1 MATSA
6 TNKDV
11 SDNLEDASNLLEDR
25 GLSKPQEKLPNLE
38 PVLHYKVYV
47 TIIYTNI
54 FSFRTTH
61 QV

>member
-11 SDNLEDASNLLEDR
+11 SDDLEDVSNFLEDR
-25 GLSKPQEKLPNLE
+25 GLSKPQEKLPNLK

-47 TIIYTNI
+47 TII
-54 FSFRTTH
+54 FSHLRPTKSK
-61 QV
+61 